1 MSWHKRLLSADIEA
15 GKREWYWSNPDTG
28 EVTIQGEFL
37 VTPIAEDCKGLFN
50 AVDERA
56 PFGNKKLFHH
66 VGVIPLAVLDY
77 EYRTNKRTLKDREF
91 WRNWLNDSANRA
103 FRTRPG
109 RV

>member
-1 MSWHKRLLSADIEA
+1 
-15 GKREWYWSNPDTG
+15 
-28 EVTIQGEFL
+28 
-37 VTPIAEDCKGLFN
+37 
-50 AVDERA
+50 
-56 PFGNKKLFHH
+56 
-66 VGVIPLAVLDY
+66 VLDY